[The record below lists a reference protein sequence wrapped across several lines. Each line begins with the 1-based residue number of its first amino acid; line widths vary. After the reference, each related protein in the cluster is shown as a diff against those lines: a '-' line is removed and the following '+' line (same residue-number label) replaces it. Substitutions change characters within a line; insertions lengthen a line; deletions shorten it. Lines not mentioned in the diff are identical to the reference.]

1 MKQFTVI
8 LYCASI
14 MFFSGCGGGEQK
26 AVDIRAENSQNILK
40 ISIGMTK
47 AEVMKIMGEKTARV
61 SFGKNEVAVTNPYKR
76 ELIQTAK
83 GMCEVLYYYTHQN
96 QGDWPFKRFKIIDS
110 ELTPVVLQDGKVTGW
125 GSEFL
130 ARISSDDTTPKKK
143 SQEQTK
149 NLTTIQC
156 ESCGHEMSKFEKAY
170 IHDGHIVCAQCYLK
184 LKQQP

>member
-76 ELIQTAK
+76 ELIQTTE

-143 SQEQTK
+143 SQKQTK

-156 ESCGHEMSKFEKAY
+156 ESCGHEIGKFEKAY
-170 IHDGHIVCAQCYLK
+170 IHDGHIVVLNAT
-184 LKQQP
+184 